1 MTHTSKRGRNRR
13 TVLLLGGLVGG
24 MFAFGFA
31 LPPLYSVVCNALGIQ
46 TITKV
51 TASSAPTTDVVPG
64 RWVTVRLDATVNNNL
79 PWTVSPEVRKLRVR
93 TGEMVKTHFTAR
105 NLSAE
110 SIEAQAIPSVVPW
123 EATDHLLKIECFCF
137 NRQRLA
143 AGESKE
149 MPLNF
154 LVSADLPESIN
165 TLTLSYT
172 VMNTIAGA
180 PKAGEKTHGEAQ
192 PHDDRS

>member
-1 MTHTSKRGRNRR
+1 MTHTSEQGQNRR
-13 TVLLLGGLVGG
+13 TVLLLVGVVAG

-31 LPPLYSVVCNALGIQ
+31 LPPLYSVVCDALGIQ

-51 TASSAPTTDVVPG
+51 SASSAPTTDVAPG

-79 PWTVSPEVRKLRVR
+79 PWAVSPEVRKFRVR
-93 TGEMVKTHFTAR
+93 TGEMVQTHFTVK

-123 EATDHLLKIECFCF
+123 EATDHLQKIECFCF
-137 NRQRLA
+137 NRQQLA

-172 VMNTIAGA
+172 VMNTIAGV
-180 PKAGEKTHGEAQ
+180 PKMDGKTHGETH